1 MVRSL
6 VAVGAGLLA
15 VLLAPVAVPAA
26 PPSRQT
32 ALPPP
37 VLTVVDTLSTTDG
50 TVVGTTTRTVA
61 GSTFSGAAAD
71 AGGIPSGDMIW
82 GGDDGGW
89 PSGCRDVDESTEQDS
104 WLFGTLLF
112 RFHQQKHWCW
122 RGGYVYDER
131 HNWDYEGGSTSCLD
145 DVYEDNA
152 WYYTWWYGVPDS
164 GHYSQEH
171 AHVSNCILR
180 YGEWKQFYPSVK
192 IWSHADGSYDV
203 DSSS

>member
-6 VAVGAGLLA
+6 VAAGAGLLA
-15 VLLAPVAVPAA
+15 ALLAPVTVSAA

-37 VLTVVDTLSTTDG
+37 VLTVVDTFSTTDG
-50 TVVGTTTRTVA
+50 IVVGTTATTVA
-61 GSTFSGAAAD
+61 GSTFSGGAAT
-71 AGGIPSGDMIW
+71 AGGVAPPDMISGD
-82 GGDDGGW
+82 GGGGW

-104 WLFGTLLF
+104 WIFGSLIF

-122 RGGYVYDER
+122 SGGSVYDER
-131 HNWDYEGGSTSCLD
+131 HNWDYQGGSTSCLD
-145 DVYEDNA
+145 EVYPDNA
-152 WYYTWWYGVPDS
+152 WFYNWWGVSNS

-171 AHVSNCILR
+171 ARVTNCILR
-180 YGEWKQFYPSVK
+180 YGEWKEFYPSVK

-203 DSSS
+203 DASS